1 MATRWFDAVRN
12 SKTLTVYA
20 DSSAETWRYALRWS
34 RVEFN
39 MLAIQN
45 NIPVRLE
52 FSTTPPNFNPPRGEF
67 ADSGANVLFSATA
80 PAHVFVGR
88 TGFVMNANTNE
99 LVKARITIPTPL
111 VTPPIG
117 KGPSRPAGDFAKA
130 VLAFHELVHAFGLHN
145 EEHTPDSQPDVFVS
159 QFTSVEWAPTPDD
172 DTVRTG
178 TTNFPIGGVP
188 WLTPRTVNILRANW
202 R

>member
-20 DSSAETWRYALRWS
+20 DSSAETWRYALRWA

-45 NIPVRLE
+45 SIPVRLE

-117 KGPSRPAGDFAKA
+117 KGPSRP
-130 VLAFHELVHAFGLHN
+130 
-145 EEHTPDSQPDVFVS
+145 DSQPDVFVS
-159 QFTSVEWAPTPDD
+159 QFTSVEWAPNPDD